1 MYSMMTVAQL
11 VYAWS
16 LLKEDVSLSKHQ
28 NLTVRC
34 YAKELVNIISA
45 AVNTETS
52 PGSELFSLV

>member
-1 MYSMMTVAQL
+1 MTVAQL